1 MAGNREQGPATPVG
15 WIFGLVD
22 AVIGLVP
29 GGRTVQRTLESVE
42 RLLLGELKSR
52 LDRLGPAASETNGAR
67 GDASVAAEARGSSR
81 ETPSSLL
88 AALLERSNEDSAED
102 AREHAFL
109 AILRRLSP
117 DEARILGALSDGAGH
132 AVVHLTAASTLRAST
147 RRVLSNVSSIGQ
159 TAGVQLRD
167 MTPRYVAHLLELALV
182 ELAPEDPE
190 LQVKYEILESSTE
203 IREAGEKIE
212 REERMTRARTVRR
225 TIRLTPLGRDLWAAC
240 NSHERSR

>member
-1 MAGNREQGPATPVG
+1 MAGNREQAPVTPVG

-22 AVIGLVP
+22 AAIGIVP

-42 RLLLGELKSR
+42 RLFLRELKSR
-52 LDRLGPAASETNGAR
+52 LDRLDPATSTANGPGR
-67 GDASVAAEARGSSR
+67 DASVPSEARGRLR

-88 AALLERSNEDSAED
+88 AALLERSHEDSAED

-132 AVVHLTAASTLRAST
+132 PVVHLTAASTLRAST

-159 TAGVQLRD
+159 TAGVQLRE
-167 MTPRYVAHLLELALV
+167 MTPRYIAHLLELALV
-182 ELAPEDPE
+182 ELAPEDQE

-203 IREAGEKIE
+203 FREAGEKVE
-212 REERMTRARTVRR
+212 REERMTRARAVRR
-225 TIRLTPLGRDLWAAC
+225 TIRLTQLGRELWAAC
-240 NSHERSR
+240 SSVERSR